1 MFNFVQSCKR
11 RITDPSV
18 ARISSLF
25 QSSPLPALQGCIDR
39 FSREKS
45 WRGKEKPRPFYLAA
59 DYHKLK
65 RKRNIYYSTNFETY
79 IYGCSYNNV
88 SLRVHS
94 SPKVY
99 ESACITCDFIV
110 GEGYIC
116 TRSSGLWKLRTNAPI
131 SEGHRRTTNHEEG
144 DGGEPLR
151 AGIIS
156 LRPRGVY
163 SQLIFP
169 EILSIIYTC
178 M

>member
-25 QSSPLPALQGCIDR
+25 QSSPALQGCIDR

-45 WRGKEKPRPFYLAA
+45 CRGKEKPRPFYLAA

-65 RKRNIYYSTNFETY
+65 RKRNIYYSILTETH

-116 TRSSGLWKLRTNAPI
+116 TRGCGSCERTPPFPKAI
-131 SEGHRRTTNHEEG
+131 AGRRTTKRVTG
-144 DGGEPLR
+144 VSRFEPELLALGR
-151 AGIIS
+151 VHHGAFT
-156 LRPRGVY
+156 PN
-163 SQLIFP
+163 
-169 EILSIIYTC
+169 
-178 M
+178 